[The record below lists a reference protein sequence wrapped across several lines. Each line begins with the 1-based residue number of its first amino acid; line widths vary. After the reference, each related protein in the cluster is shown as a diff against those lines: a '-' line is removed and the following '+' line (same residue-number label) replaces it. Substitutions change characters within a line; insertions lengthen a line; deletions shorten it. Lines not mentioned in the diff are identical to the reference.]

1 LRLAGRPAAKL
12 PGHPARR
19 LGSSKRRQVSWLA
32 DPSLAAAFPG
42 LTPVAKYGKLSA
54 YSCGGS
60 CGIRAKTR
68 NRIPFSLLIF
78 EETVIFRP
86 SLKSL
91 VGRVVNGD
99 APGQETGLRQCE
111 TSLYS
116 SRRRRFPP
124 FERGARR
131 ERGEER
137 KL

>member
-1 LRLAGRPAAKL
+1 LCSTATPSDTSERILGCKRREKRRGGDASRLADRPAAKP

-68 NRIPFSLLIF
+68 DRIPFSLLIF
-78 EETVIFRP
+78 EETVIF
-86 SLKSL
+86 
-91 VGRVVNGD
+91 
-99 APGQETGLRQCE
+99 APH
-111 TSLYS
+111 
-116 SRRRRFPP
+116 
-124 FERGARR
+124 
-131 ERGEER
+131 
-137 KL
+137 